1 MGSWSK
7 ARATVRIAF
16 ILCDASFWH
25 SLSQMGAV
33 IPFPTRD
40 VPRLAPMAVVLPV
53 WGFWPSTGGWTRADA
68 FPG

>member
-40 VPRLAPMAVVLPV
+40 VPRLAPMALVLPV
-53 WGFWPSTGGWTRADA
+53 
-68 FPG
+68 